1 MKVLYIIDGLRKGG
15 KERRFLEL
23 IKEVD
28 RINEI
33 EYKIILF
40 HQDIH
45 FELSK
50 NIEQKIIFVQK
61 QSKKSITPFIKIYRI
76 AKSFRP
82 DIIHTWS
89 FMVTVYALY
98 TKLLLKTIVLINS
111 QISDAPV
118 KIPPFTYFL
127 SKVNFLYSNYVLANS
142 QAGLASYKV
151 PKSKAKCI
159 YNGFAASRL
168 NTHRSTKEIRSA
180 FRITST
186 FVVSMIASFSSSK
199 DYKTYLNAA
208 KKILELRNDIT
219 FLCVGGGATLAEF
232 QKQYDVNVYPEI
244 RFLGQ
249 LDNVEEIVSISD
261 VGVLA
266 TFTEGISNSILEF
279 QAFGVPVVATR
290 CMGNMEIIEHG
301 KNGFLSE
308 PEDVDSLAKYILNLI
323 LEPDMKKRMGENAI
337 RVVQSK
343 FNITSMVKEYL
354 ETYKTAL
361 NKN

>member
-1 MKVLYIIDGLRKGG
+1 MRILFIIDGLRKGG

-23 IKEVD
+23 IKEID
-28 RINEI
+28 KIDEI

-50 NIEQKIIFVQK
+50 NIKKKIVFVQK
-61 QSKKSITPFIKIYRI
+61 QSKKSITPFIQIYKI

-89 FMVTVYALY
+89 FMVTVYTLY
-98 TKLLLKTIVLINS
+98 SMLLLKNVVLINS
-111 QISDAPV
+111 QISDAPI
-118 KIPPFTYFL
+118 KIAPFTYFL
-127 SKVNFLYSNYVLANS
+127 SKLNFLFSKYVLANS
-142 QAGLASYKV
+142 QAGLASYQV

-159 YNGFAASRL
+159 HNGFAASRL
-168 NTHRSTKEIRSA
+168 KTHRSTNEIRSA

-208 KKILELRNDIT
+208 QKILQLRNDIT
-219 FLCVGGGATLAEF
+219 FLCVGGGEELTEF
-232 QKQYDVNVYPEI
+232 QNQYHINVYPEI

-301 KNGFLSE
+301 MNGFLCE

-323 LEPDMKKRMGENAI
+323 LEPDLKRIMSENAI

-343 FNITSMVKEYL
+343 FSITNMVEENIAI
-354 ETYKTAL
+354 YKTAL
-361 NKN
+361 KNN